1 MLHFYFDMDGTLC
14 EWKPCKDLS
23 VLYRPGYFLGLK
35 KQEHVVTLL
44 CDLLNAGYPCTVL
57 SAVLGDLQEN
67 EKRIWLGRVF
77 GDRRPE
83 IPSIFVPNGSNKSR
97 FVSVNENAVLL
108 DDHSPNLKNWKAA
121 GGTGIKVLNGWT
133 GSGKNWQ
140 GPRIDGRERISVDE
154 VLRIARE
161 RELSAGSLFTATVP
175 FASY

>member
-23 VLYRPGYFLGLK
+23 VLYRPGYFVGLK

-44 CDLLNAGYPCTVL
+44 CDLLDAGYPCTVL
-57 SAVLGDLQEN
+57 SAVLGEQQES

-83 IPSIFVPNGSNKSR
+83 IPAIFVPNGSNKSHY
-97 FVSVNENAVLL
+97 VSATEETVLL
-108 DDHSPNLKNWKAA
+108 DDHSPNLTKWYSA
-121 GGTGIKVLNGWT
+121 GGTGIKVLNGFN

-140 GPRIDGRERISVDE
+140 GPRVDARGKISVEE
-154 VLRIARE
+154 VLRFART
-161 RELSAGSLFTATVP
+161 RESEVSYPVTATVP